1 MLKKNK
7 SINKKK
13 NFKFFKKKINTIENL
28 FFKKKVMLFFKRKL
42 FYYKIAKFTKCIII
56 RLRSNNVFCTFND
69 NLEKKT
75 IFSCSASRYKIKI
88 TAKKL
93 KHQISRIITFFY
105 HDIKS
110 KIKTRSLI
118 IKIVSP
124 KFLRTKVY
132 YLCLRFF
139 SRYKLK
145 QINHKRTVLY
155 YINSYKSFN
164 GCRVNK
170 KRRKKRRRRLLFKK
184 I

>member
-1 MLKKNK
+1 MLKKNN
-7 SINKKK
+7 ILKKK
-13 NFKFFKKKINTIENL
+13 KFRFFKTRVSTPENL
-28 FFKKKVMLFFKRKL
+28 YFKKKVILFFKRKL
-42 FYYKIAKFTKCIII
+42 FYYKNTKFTKCIII

-69 NLEKKT
+69 NVQKKT
-75 IFSCSASRYKIKI
+75 LFSCAASRYKIKI

-93 KHQISRIITFFY
+93 KYQISRIITFFY
-105 HDIKS
+105 HDIKR
-110 KIKTRSLI
+110 KINSRSLI
-118 IKIVSP
+118 IKIISP
-124 KFLRTKVY
+124 KFLRIKVY

-145 QINHKRTVLY
+145 QLDCKRTVLY
-155 YINSYKSFN
+155 YLNSYKSFN